1 MITTITEYKKFN
13 ENINVVLES
22 ANSFTITKEMYD
34 YLLPVYGLANSDNGF
49 STGTKLFNKADKYY
63 FIGTDAE
70 YKEALER
77 CKYL

>member
-1 MITTITEYKKFN
+1 MITTITEYKKLN
-13 ENINVVLES
+13 ENTNNVFES
-22 ANSFTITKEMYD
+22 ANSFTITKQMYD

-49 STGTKLFNKADKYY
+49 TTGTKLLSKSDKYY

-70 YKEALER
+70 YKEALEK